1 MSIWHISCMSVS
13 QTVVTREVTRYM
25 SAAGVNQ
32 DALAHVLGITQG
44 TLSRK
49 LRGHRGWTLDDID
62 RLAAV
67 GVPVSITSTAPWEA
81 KS

>member
-1 MSIWHISCMSVS
+1 MTIA
-13 QTVVTREVTRYM
+13 QDFVTLEVTRYM
-25 SAAGVNQ
+25 RAAGVNQ
-32 DALAHVLGITQG
+32 GALAHVLGITQG

-49 LRGHRGWTLDDID
+49 LRGHRGWTLNDID

-81 KS
+81 SS

>member
-1 MSIWHISCMSVS
+1 MSSWYISCMSFS

-32 DALAHVLGITQG
+32 GALAHVLGITQG
-44 TLSRK
+44 ALSRK

-62 RLAAV
+62 RLAAA
-67 GVPVSITSTAPWEA
+67 GVPITLTATTLEKDA
-81 KS
+81 S

>member
-1 MSIWHISCMSVS
+1 MSFS

-25 SAAGVNQ
+25 SATGVTQ
-32 DALAHVLGITQG
+32 GALAHALGITQC

-62 RLAAV
+62 QLAAV
-67 GVPVSITSTAPWEA
+67 GVPVSVTSISPWETR
-81 KS
+81 S